1 MGGSKRR
8 SLSGADAVLLV
19 GGIVGAT
26 LACVAPS
33 EARADGPSAEDR
45 ALATQLFNEGK
56 SLMADEQIHQACEKF
71 KESHRL
77 DPSGGTILNL
87 ALCHEKE
94 GLIASAWTEFAE
106 AKSLANRDG
115 RADRA
120 KAADEHIR
128 SLEPRLSTLTVA
140 VPDDARIPGLTILRD
155 ETPLGPVTWST
166 PMAIDGGDH
175 AIVVSAPGKASVTL
189 HVHMKDEGDARSLTV
204 PRLADAPPEAP
215 VRQAPRVDR
224 VLGFV
229 VGGLSIVEL
238 GVAIGAAVRAADL
251 DAGSEAACPEGRCNH
266 TAPALAEDAGRWA
279 DASTVL
285 TVIGVSSLALGGGL
299 VIGSFAGGGVVK
311 ASATGTGVRIGG
323 TF

>member
-1 MGGSKRR
+1 M
-8 SLSGADAVLLV
+8 VLG
-19 GGIVGAT
+19 GGI
-26 LACVAPS
+26 LAGVLSSTSALALP
-33 EARADGPSAEDR
+33 PSAEDR

-56 SLMADEQIHQACEKF
+56 ALMADEQIHQACAKF

-94 GLIASAWTEFAE
+94 GLIASAWTEFTE
-106 AKSLANRDG
+106 AKSLANRDN

-120 KAADEHIR
+120 AAAEEHIQT
-128 SLEPRLSTLTVA
+128 LGPRLSKLTIV
-140 VPDDARIPGLTILRD
+140 VPDASRLPGLTIVRD
-155 ETPLGPVTWST
+155 ETPIGSAAWST
-166 PMAIDGGDH
+166 PMPIDGGDH
-175 AIVVSAPGKASVTL
+175 AIVVGAPGKTSVTL

-204 PRLADAPPEAP
+204 PRLLDAPAVAP
-215 VRQAPRVDR
+215 AKPTPRVDR
-224 VLGFV
+224 VLGFA
-229 VGGLSIVEL
+229 VGAVSVVEL

-251 DAGSEAACPEGRCNH
+251 DAARDAACPEARCNH
-266 TAPALAEDAGRWA
+266 TAPALAEEAGRWA

-285 TVIGVSSLALGGGL
+285 TVIGLSSLALGGGL

-311 ASATGTGVRIGG
+311 ASVAGTGVQVGG